1 MSVRWSAIQYADAL
15 RRVVEEA
22 PGGSRLAPD
31 RGAVLAALWA
41 RAVEDGVAE
50 QVRAELE
57 GAPGPRE
64 NAIRRRKE
72 T

>member
-41 RAVEDGVAE
+41 RAVEDGLAE

-57 GAPGPRE
+57 GGLRRHRE
-64 NAIRRRKE
+64 AVPRRRR